1 MQPIGTGRLGSV
13 EGTEPTYAETSLH
26 AGFVE
31 MVTGTFPVTADACYA
46 ACNSATVA
54 DMSIFPI
61 NYHNGGDLAGISWN
75 ENEGIC
81 VCFSRIDHD
90 TYQSN
95 CRIIDGELVVC
106 DGQEVYGCAYE
117 APITG
122 ECQCVLCDAFG
133 SFVRGGGG
141 ARRVCV
147 AKAVW
152 CAHLVHNRASRL
164 RGMMACCQPLPVAS
178 MSMSGLLC
186 CLVVHA
192 SSGLRLYVCDAT

>member
-122 ECQCVLCDAFG
+122 ECQCVLCGAFG
-133 SFVRGGGG
+133 VLRSGRRRCE
-141 ARRVCV
+141 ARLCCKGRCG
-147 AKAVW
+147 
-152 CAHLVHNRASRL
+152 AHLVRS
-164 RGMMACCQPLPVAS
+164 
-178 MSMSGLLC
+178 
-186 CLVVHA
+186 VHLHVSA
-192 SSGLRLYVCDAT
+192 V